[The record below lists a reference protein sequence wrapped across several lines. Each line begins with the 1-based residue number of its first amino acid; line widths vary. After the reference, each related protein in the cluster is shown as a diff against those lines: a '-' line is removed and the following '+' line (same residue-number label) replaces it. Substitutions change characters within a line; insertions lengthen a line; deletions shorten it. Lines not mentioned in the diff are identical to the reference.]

1 MISLFFCYNLQN
13 CFSEYYKQYEKPG
26 RPDLAW
32 KAKNPHILPQ
42 GGVDGETEY
51 EDR

>member
-1 MISLFFCYNLQN
+1 MVTDAGFVFYV
-13 CFSEYYKQYEKPG
+13 SEYYKEFDKPG